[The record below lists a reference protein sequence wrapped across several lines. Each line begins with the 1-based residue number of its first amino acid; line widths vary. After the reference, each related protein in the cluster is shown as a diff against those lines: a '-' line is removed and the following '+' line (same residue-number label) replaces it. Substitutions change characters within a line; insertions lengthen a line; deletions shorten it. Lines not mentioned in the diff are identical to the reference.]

1 MLGMILQRLSANN
14 TSRQRFNL
22 FSGSI
27 VITFTVEGSTD
38 SVTLMQQDLCTA
50 ISEGQSYSLGSTTLT
65 LDGYMTVDG
74 QPYYGVSCAAEV
86 WSR

>member
-1 MLGMILQRLSANN
+1 M
-14 TSRQRFNL
+14 
-22 FSGSI
+22 
-27 VITFTVEGSTD
+27 ITFTVEGSTD

-50 ISEGQSYSLGSTTLT
+50 ISEGQSYTLGSTTLT

-86 WSR
+86 LMNKILSIKL